1 MLVYKFAQKG
11 VPLGTV
17 SSVTVKGVLR
27 TLQTITGGAIR
38 EVESSWAGKRDSPTC
53 GVGKSLSL
61 SSSSSSS
68 TQPRKAEGSYLPL
81 RVRTRPGLTGRCEL
95 NKKR

>member
-1 MLVYKFAQKG
+1 MLVNKFAQKG

-61 SSSSSSS
+61 SLFFFFFVH
-68 TQPRKAEGSYLPL
+68 TAKEGRRQLPAAPRAHAPWSY
-81 RVRTRPGLTGRCEL
+81 RSV
-95 NKKR
+95 